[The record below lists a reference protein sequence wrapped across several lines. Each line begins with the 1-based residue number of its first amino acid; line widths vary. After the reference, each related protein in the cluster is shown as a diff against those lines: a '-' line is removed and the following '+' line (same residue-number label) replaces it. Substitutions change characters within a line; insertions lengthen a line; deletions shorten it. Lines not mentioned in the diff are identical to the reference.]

1 LAESDVEKNPVNT
14 GNLAYAEVL
23 KQTMDAETDRNAIAL
38 RRVRGKLVEIL
49 NLVPSSDKITSDER
63 VRNCERKLVASGEE
77 KLLRDLSQVQESP
90 PPPDEFKA
98 AAEDLRNRITTV
110 VQAEYRSIAADLHPL
125 IAEYYYQRSLVD
137 YYAILNRRLEGY
149 IDQYSKNYERKPSLE
164 RQFNGLTHEVE
175 TNRAVYKAFLESK
188 TSAKISEAAQ
198 TTNLG
203 LSMNIIERAEK
214 PFTPQKPDP
223 LKIVIVAIL
232 FGAACGLGA
241 ILVTE
246 YLDDSFKS
254 VEEVERVMKTTVL
267 GTVPKMETGF
277 AWEKKQ
283 RGIMIVSWIVGVV
296 LFIVVMSGAF
306 YLYANYLRSS
316 GLGLQIKQEQPA
328 TEVQR

>member
-1 LAESDVEKNPVNT
+1 
-14 GNLAYAEVL
+14 
-23 KQTMDAETDRNAIAL
+23 
-38 RRVRGKLVEIL
+38 
-49 NLVPSSDKITSDER
+49 
-63 VRNCERKLVASGEE
+63 
-77 KLLRDLSQVQESP
+77 
-90 PPPDEFKA
+90 
-98 AAEDLRNRITTV
+98 
-110 VQAEYRSIAADLHPL
+110 
-125 IAEYYYQRSLVD
+125 
-137 YYAILNRRLEGY
+137 
-149 IDQYSKNYERKPSLE
+149 
-164 RQFNGLTHEVE
+164 
-175 TNRAVYKAFLESK
+175 VYKAFLESK

-214 PFTPQKPDP
+214 PFTPVKPDP

-254 VEEVERVMKTTVL
+254 VEEVERVLKTTVL

-283 RGIMIVSWIVGVV
+283 RGIMIVSWIVGVI

-316 GLGLQIKQEQPA
+316 GLGLQIKPEQSA